1 MKSMIL
7 DKKVM
12 KKVEFFMLKSMIF
25 FPIGRWEKMINFP
38 IKFIFF
44 SANNWNDIQ
53 ANNWNDVQANNWN
66 DVQANNWND
75 FDLAIGTILTRTIGN
90 SSCQVILT

>member
-66 DVQANNWND
+66 D

>member
-1 MKSMIL
+1 
-7 DKKVM
+7 
-12 KKVEFFMLKSMIF
+12 MLKSMIF

-66 DVQANNWND
+66 D